1 MTTAPDKTPDRIASM
16 FDAIAPRYDLLNH
29 LLSAGIDRRWRTK
42 MIASLKLT
50 GQETLID
57 VCTGTADV
65 ALAARLAAEP
75 GSRGTAARVLGVDFA
90 GAMLAL
96 GQQKVRDAGEQK
108 HIALVRGDAM
118 RIPAPD
124 GVADAATVAF
134 GVRNVQ
140 KADVACRELARV
152 LRPGGRL
159 AILEFSVPRVPG
171 LASLYRWYFSRVLP
185 RDRPDDLRAFRRIF
199 VPSCLGRDVPSAQ
212 RIRDTPETFGLC
224 GRPCR
229 PADFWH
235 RLSLCGDQR
244 TADKRYSGTQL
255 TAASGPKDVTETRP
269 VECFNG
275 CLSARPVDI
284 ISPGY

>member
-1 MTTAPDKTPDRIASM
+1 MMANLAPDKTPDRIAGM

-29 LLSAGIDRRWRTK
+29 LLSAGIDRRWRAK

-65 ALAARLAAEP
+65 ALEARR
-75 GSRGTAARVLGVDFA
+75 GSSGLAARVLGVDFA

-96 GQQKVRDAGEQK
+96 GLRKVRDAGEQK

-118 RIPAPD
+118 RIPVPD

-140 KADVACRELARV
+140 KTDVACRELARV

-159 AILEFSVPRVPG
+159 AILEFSVPRIPG
-171 LASLYRWYFSRVLP
+171 LAALYRWYFSQVLP
-185 RDRPDDLRAFRRIF
+185 RIGRMISGHSGAYSYLPASVGTFPPPDEFVTLLRQ
-199 VPSCLGRDVPSAQ
+199 C
-212 RIRDTPETFGLC
+212 GLC
-224 GRPCR
+224 GRSCR
-229 PADFWH
+229 PADLRD
-235 RLSLCGDQR
+235 RLSLCGGQR
-244 TADKRYSGTQL
+244 TADTTGQ
-255 TAASGPKDVTETRP
+255 TRI
-269 VECFNG
+269 
-275 CLSARPVDI
+275 AVD
-284 ISPGY
+284 SDRLV